1 MRISLYAAVS
11 LFAIAALKTSS
22 ALSLQAVD
30 MSSTSSDTLVQSD
43 SLNLSQSERHGS
55 ARQDVRELETT
66 KAAATVDAIRK
77 GVRAL

>member
-22 ALSLQAVD
+22 ALSLQAVG
-30 MSSTSSDTLVQSD
+30 SRASSDTMAQSD
-43 SLNLSQSERHGS
+43 QLSLSQAERHGS
-55 ARQDVRELETT
+55 ACQDARGSETT